1 MKNKQSMGRRVRDL
15 GVRAIIMNRVPR
27 KGHIKKVTFEYD
39 NKDMRREEVNTL
51 CSFWGKN
58 FPGRARKRAKAL
70 EQGHVC

>member
-39 NKDMRREEVNTL
+39 NKDMRREEVNAL
-51 CSFWGKN
+51 CSF
-58 FPGRARKRAKAL
+58 
-70 EQGHVC
+70 